1 MSEAMDCYNLIPPL
15 PDTGGTSRTSPNLNS
30 PCSNNIVKTD
40 LNSRELDLKDCLLN
54 GNIGNLS
61 SYLPNNNVCAD
72 NVITDTDIS
81 AKDDSFES
89 EEYAS
94 GDITHDSDGQL
105 KDGDGDSVTQS
116 EDTNSLNENSSATE
130 SSQEPQTS
138 ERIETPVDSD
148 EEIDNISRAEDNYVP
163 DEYNNGS
170 ISRKSRARKAAGRPG
185 RGRASKAV
193 TMYHSQISGDK
204 GAIKIRIRKSNLSGT
219 QPLAPNKRKS
229 GRRKKHKTY
238 SDTDNSDYEK
248 KPKRNR
254 FITSTDNDVSST
266 QNDEP
271 LEQSCWGDPS
281 KLPSEILEKIFEE
294 ACSLEGA
301 LPAFIRL
308 GKVCRYWNDTSQK
321 TVLWRKADLNY
332 VKEKNRTD
340 ITLHWLIVNRLPQCE
355 DINMGKKSQQI
366 IFASIA
372 LELSAGEWKVRD
384 IQRVLEAI
392 CEHCTKLRGLNLGG
406 WKGLNADNLK
416 YLTTECKTLERLD
429 LSSINSTSAINAQP
443 LVALSQTMNTRLTH
457 LVLAHNKIAGFMQI
471 ISAISSHCPNLQLLD
486 ISNIKTFAHN
496 TALLHVEKLQIGCPK
511 IRVLRITN
519 SQIWLAPVALT
530 EQVAS
535 PGFPKLEE
543 LSLAGLEEDQTTTSR
558 SMDDDG
564 IERLLKSSTKLRLL
578 DVRGC
583 SKLTDSGLVRVPAW
597 DLEHLFLSACYITRL
612 QNSGL
617 ELIVQK
623 WSHSLLEV
631 DLAWSSATSS
641 LDAAVLALAE
651 KGPESK
657 LRILNLCGSS
667 VSLEPVKAVLSKCP
681 HLNSINLQSCRAL
694 PRGIKRLYTGAAVA
708 DLRKSLS
715 EKKTEGSDSEET
727 KSTTTS
733 PKGD

>member
-105 KDGDGDSVTQS
+105 KDGDGDSVTQ
-116 EDTNSLNENSSATE
+116 
-130 SSQEPQTS
+130 S

-429 LSSINSTSAINAQP
+429 LSSINS
-443 LVALSQTMNTRLTH
+443 
-457 LVLAHNKIAGFMQI
+457 
-471 ISAISSHCPNLQLLD
+471 HCPNLQLLD

-564 IERLLKSSTKLRLL
+564 IERLLKTSTKLRLL